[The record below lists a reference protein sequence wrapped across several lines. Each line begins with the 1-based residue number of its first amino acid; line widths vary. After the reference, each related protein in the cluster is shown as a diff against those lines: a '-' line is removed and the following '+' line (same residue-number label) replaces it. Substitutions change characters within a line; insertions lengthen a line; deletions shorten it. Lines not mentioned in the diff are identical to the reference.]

1 MKKSLVKTLWLCV
14 VSAFAFS
21 LYGCGNDGR
30 SDDGTDSLSP
40 SFREVAMKVDD
51 EEAEYLYFS
60 YDGEELYPAWETV
73 IDMVENSHSLLSL
86 TAGEKRLTMEFASR
100 APNCDLAYMFTRS
113 KSGNTSSYRE
123 EIFQDFQTEG
133 NKYTAAFSVP
143 ETLREDNELLFVVI
157 AADWG
162 EGINGEYFIGFR
174 LV

>member
-73 IDMVENSHSLLSL
+73 IDMV
-86 TAGEKRLTMEFASR
+86 
-100 APNCDLAYMFTRS
+100 
-113 KSGNTSSYRE
+113 
-123 EIFQDFQTEG
+123 
-133 NKYTAAFSVP
+133 
-143 ETLREDNELLFVVI
+143 
-157 AADWG
+157 
-162 EGINGEYFIGFR
+162 
-174 LV
+174 